1 MVGHDSEAAM
11 VGGALLAQSS
21 AIDRTL
27 TYNYVCQG
35 NSTGAGMRVLIAAR
49 MILSLP
55 ACTSLLLGDA
65 SSGDGGLSTDQRS
78 SSQVAADNTIS
89 ATIRRKF
96 GADSAVSRYALGI
109 RTVDRNVTLS
119 GTVASFPARDRAV
132 QIANDT
138 EGVNSV
144 RNQIMVNTNL

>member
-1 MVGHDSEAAM
+1 
-11 VGGALLAQSS
+11 
-21 AIDRTL
+21 
-27 TYNYVCQG
+27 
-35 NSTGAGMRVLIAAR
+35 MRVLIAAM

-78 SSQVAADNTIS
+78 SSQAAADNTIS

-96 GADSAVSRYALGI
+96 GADSTLSQYAIGI

-119 GTVASFPARDRAV
+119 GTVGSFPARDRAV
-132 QIANDT
+132 QIATDT
-138 EGVNSV
+138 DDVNGV
-144 RNQIMVNTNL
+144 RNRIMVNTNL

>member
-1 MVGHDSEAAM
+1 
-11 VGGALLAQSS
+11 
-21 AIDRTL
+21 
-27 TYNYVCQG
+27 
-35 NSTGAGMRVLIAAR
+35 MRVLIAAV

-65 SSGDGGLSTDQRS
+65 SSGDGGMSRDQRS
-78 SSQVAADNTIS
+78 STQVVADNTIS

-96 GADSAVSRYALGI
+96 GADSMLSQYTIGI

-119 GTVASFPARDRAV
+119 GTVGSFPARDRAV
-132 QIANDT
+132 QIATDSDD
-138 EGVNSV
+138 VNNV